1 MSRPSTHGSGE
12 GVVVAL
18 SGGVR
23 AEKLLLIREARRD
36 W

>member
-1 MSRPSTHGSGE
+1 MSRPSAHGSGE

-18 SGGVR
+18 RGGGR
-23 AEKLLLIREARRD
+23 AEKLLLIWEVRRD